1 MKILQTTASIM
12 ATKSL
17 SDKKVL
23 EFINELLPI
32 PENAGS
38 IQANNIDLVRTDIKL
53 RYHESPDLQFVP
65 KNAWRLI
72 NAVSDAAM
80 HMKPLRRTETYQE
93 NLFAKTVSEGNP
105 LIDKAYELLRA
116 M

>member
-1 MKILQTTASIM
+1 MLQTTAAIM

-32 PENAGS
+32 PENAGQT
-38 IQANNIDLVRTDIKL
+38 QANNIDLVRTDIKL
-53 RYHESPDLQFVP
+53 RYHEATDLQFVP

-72 NAVSDAAM
+72 NAVSDAAT

-93 NLFAKTVSEGNP
+93 NMFSKTVSEGNP

-116 M
+116 I